1 MSPIKVLMIE
11 DTEAD
16 GELVVLEM
24 RRRGIDLVFK
34 RVETAD
40 GMRAALVDEEWDV
53 VLCDY
58 VLPAFDAMEALK
70 ILQALKLDLPFI
82 VLSGVVRTGD
92 VIEILRSGAED
103 FIDKNDL
110 ARLVP
115 SIERALREANER
127 QALRQSETA
136 LHESEE
142 RFRVIYEEIAAG
154 IALVGADREILSAN
168 PAFLQILKIDAPL
181 AAGLKWT
188 DVTHGDDLPQSVQLF
203 DDLVAGKFDV
213 MRQDKN
219 YVTDDGATVL
229 AHLVTTAI
237 RDSSGKFLYGVSII
251 EDIGEKRRIEAQLRQ
266 AQKMEAVG
274 QLTGGIAHDFNN
286 LLTIIMGNLELLDT
300 RVKDDAAGQKS
311 ILTALSAVRR
321 GAELTSRLLAVSR
334 RQALSPDS
342 IEINQLVMGMTELLQ
357 RSLGEEI
364 EIGSQRE
371 QELWPALVDAGQ
383 LENVILNLALNARDA
398 MIYGGRLTIATG
410 NRTLDADY
418 GARNP
423 EVVPGDY
430 VKLSVND
437 TGTGMSPEIIDRV
450 FEPFFTTKDVGKGS
464 GLGLSMVFGFVKQSN
479 GHITIQSREGEGT
492 TITIYLPRSLE
503 KAKPVQ
509 AKQIA
514 ENALGGD
521 ETILVV
527 EDNPDVRSYVAGLLD
542 SMGYQVH
549 EAEDGNIALQ
559 LLDGGLKP
567 DLLFSDVV
575 LPGGLNGKMVA
586 EEARKRCP
594 GLKIMFTSG
603 YSASVMNRQ
612 GGLDDN
618 AVLLNKPYTSK
629 ELGQKLRSVLDEAVN
644 VL

>member
-1 MSPIKVLMIE
+1 MIE

-16 GELVVLEM
+16 GDLVVLEM

-34 RVETAD
+34 RVETAGD
-40 GMRAALVDEEWDV
+40 MRAALADEEWDV

-82 VLSGVVRTGD
+82 VLSGVVQTGD

-115 SIERALREANER
+115 SVERALREADER
-127 QALRQSETA
+127 RALRQPEIA
-136 LHESEE
+136 PHESEE

-168 PAFLQILKIDAPL
+168 PAFLRILKIDSPL

-188 DVTHGDDLPQSVQLF
+188 DVAHGDDLSQSVQLF
-203 DDLVAGKFDV
+203 DDLVAGKIAV
-213 MRQDKN
+213 LRQDKN
-219 YVTDDGATVL
+219 YVTDDGATVS
-229 AHLVTTAI
+229 AHLVTTAT
-237 RDSSGKFLYGVSII
+237 RDSNDKFLYGVSII
-251 EDIGEKRRIEAQLRQ
+251 EDVGEKRRIEAQLRQ

-274 QLTGGIAHDFNN
+274 QLTSGIAHDFNN
-286 LLTIIMGNLELLDT
+286 LLTIIMGNLELLEA

-311 ILTALSAVRR
+311 VLAALSAVRR
-321 GAELTSRLLAVSR
+321 GAELTSRLLAVSHG
-334 RQALSPDS
+334 QALSPS
-342 IEINQLVMGMTELLQ
+342 SVEINQLVTGMTELLQ

-364 EIGSQRE
+364 EIAAERDRE
-371 QELWPALVDAGQ
+371 VWPALVDAGQ

-398 MIYGGRLTIATG
+398 MIYGGRLTISTG
-410 NRTLDADY
+410 NQKLDADFV
-418 GARNP
+418 ARNP
-423 EVVPGDY
+423 EVIPGDY
-430 VKLSVND
+430 VKISVSD
-437 TGTGMSPEIIDRV
+437 SGTGISPEIIDRV

-479 GHITIQSREGEGT
+479 GHISIQSREGEGT
-492 TITIYLPRSLE
+492 TITIYLPRSSE
-503 KAKPVQ
+503 QVKAVQ
-509 AKQIA
+509 AKQKA
-514 ENALGGD
+514 ETASGGK

-527 EDNPDVRSYVAGLLD
+527 EDNPDVRSYVAGLLN

-549 EAEDGNIALQ
+549 EAEDGKSALQ
-559 LLDGGLKP
+559 LLDGGLEP
-567 DLLFSDVV
+567 DLLFSDLV

-586 EEARKRCP
+586 DEACKRCP
-594 GLKIMFTSG
+594 GLRVMFTSG
-603 YSASVMNRQ
+603 YSATVMNRR
-612 GGLDDN
+612 GELDDN

-629 ELGQKLRSVLDEAVN
+629 ELGRKLRSVLDEPIDAA
-644 VL
+644 

>member
-1 MSPIKVLMIE
+1 MIE

-16 GELVVLEM
+16 GDLVVLEM

-34 RVETAD
+34 RVETAGD
-40 GMRAALVDEEWDV
+40 MRAALADEEWDV

-82 VLSGVVRTGD
+82 VLSGVVQTGD

-115 SIERALREANER
+115 SVERALREADER
-127 QALRQSETA
+127 RALRQPEIA
-136 LHESEE
+136 PHESEE

-168 PAFLQILKIDAPL
+168 PAFLRILKIDSPL

-188 DVTHGDDLPQSVQLF
+188 DVAHGDDLSQSVQLF
-203 DDLVAGKFDV
+203 DDLVAGKIAV
-213 MRQDKN
+213 LRQDKN
-219 YVTDDGATVL
+219 YVTDDGATVS
-229 AHLVTTAI
+229 AHLVTTAT
-237 RDSSGKFLYGVSII
+237 RDSNDKFLYGVSII
-251 EDIGEKRRIEAQLRQ
+251 EDVGEKRRIEAQLRQ

-274 QLTGGIAHDFNN
+274 QLTSGIAHDFNN
-286 LLTIIMGNLELLDT
+286 LLTIIMGNLELLEA

-311 ILTALSAVRR
+311 VLAALSAVRR
-321 GAELTSRLLAVSR
+321 GAELTSRLLAVSHG
-334 RQALSPDS
+334 QALSPS
-342 IEINQLVMGMTELLQ
+342 SVEINQLVTGMTELLQ

-364 EIGSQRE
+364 EIAAERDRE
-371 QELWPALVDAGQ
+371 VWPALVDAGQ

-398 MIYGGRLTIATG
+398 MIYGGRLTISTG
-410 NRTLDADY
+410 NQKLDADFV
-418 GARNP
+418 ARNP
-423 EVVPGDY
+423 EVIPGDY
-430 VKLSVND
+430 VKISVSD
-437 TGTGMSPEIIDRV
+437 SGTGISPEIIDRV

-479 GHITIQSREGEGT
+479 GHISIQSREGEGT
-492 TITIYLPRSLE
+492 TITIYLPRSSE
-503 KAKPVQ
+503 QVKAVQ
-509 AKQIA
+509 AKQKA
-514 ENALGGD
+514 ETASGGK

-527 EDNPDVRSYVAGLLD
+527 EDNPDVRSYVAGLLN

-549 EAEDGNIALQ
+549 EAEDGKSALQ
-559 LLDGGLKP
+559 LLDGGLEP
-567 DLLFSDVV
+567 DLLFSDLV

-586 EEARKRCP
+586 DEACKRCP
-594 GLKIMFTSG
+594 GLRVMFTSG
-603 YSASVMNRQ
+603 YSATVVNRR
-612 GGLDDN
+612 GELDDN

-629 ELGQKLRSVLDEAVN
+629 ELGRKLRSVLDEPIDAA
-644 VL
+644 

>member
-1 MSPIKVLMIE
+1 MIE

-16 GELVVLEM
+16 GDLVVLEM

-34 RVETAD
+34 RVETAGD
-40 GMRAALVDEEWDV
+40 MRAALADEEWDV

-82 VLSGVVRTGD
+82 VLSGVVQTGD

-115 SIERALREANER
+115 SVERALREADER
-127 QALRQSETA
+127 RALRQPEIA
-136 LHESEE
+136 PHESEE

-168 PAFLQILKIDAPL
+168 PAFLRILKIDSPL

-188 DVTHGDDLPQSVQLF
+188 DVAHGDDLSQSVQLF
-203 DDLVAGKFDV
+203 DDLVAGKIAV
-213 MRQDKN
+213 LRQDKN
-219 YVTDDGATVL
+219 YVTDDGATVS
-229 AHLVTTAI
+229 AHLVTTAT
-237 RDSSGKFLYGVSII
+237 RDSNDKFLYGVSII
-251 EDIGEKRRIEAQLRQ
+251 EDVGEKRRIEAQLRQ

-274 QLTGGIAHDFNN
+274 QLTSGIAHDFNN
-286 LLTIIMGNLELLDT
+286 LLTIIMGNLELLEA

-311 ILTALSAVRR
+311 VLAALSAVRR
-321 GAELTSRLLAVSR
+321 GAELTSRLLAVSHG
-334 RQALSPDS
+334 QALSPS
-342 IEINQLVMGMTELLQ
+342 SVEINQLVTGMTELLQ

-364 EIGSQRE
+364 EIAAERDRE
-371 QELWPALVDAGQ
+371 VWPALVDAGQ

-398 MIYGGRLTIATG
+398 MIYGGRLTISTG
-410 NRTLDADY
+410 NQKLDADFV
-418 GARNP
+418 ARNP
-423 EVVPGDY
+423 EVIPGDY
-430 VKLSVND
+430 VKISVSD
-437 TGTGMSPEIIDRV
+437 SGTGISPEIIDRV

-464 GLGLSMVFGFVKQSN
+464 GLGLSMVYGFVKQSN
-479 GHITIQSREGEGT
+479 GHISIQSREGEGT
-492 TITIYLPRSLE
+492 TITIYLPRSSE
-503 KAKPVQ
+503 QVKAVQ
-509 AKQIA
+509 AKQKA
-514 ENALGGD
+514 ETASGGK

-527 EDNPDVRSYVAGLLD
+527 EDNPDVRSYVAGLLN

-549 EAEDGNIALQ
+549 EAEDGKSALQ
-559 LLDGGLKP
+559 LLDGGLEP
-567 DLLFSDVV
+567 DLLFSDLV

-586 EEARKRCP
+586 DEACKRCP
-594 GLKIMFTSG
+594 GLRVMFTSG
-603 YSASVMNRQ
+603 YSATVVNRR
-612 GGLDDN
+612 GELDDN

-629 ELGQKLRSVLDEAVN
+629 ELGRKLRSVLDEPIDAA
-644 VL
+644 

>member
-1 MSPIKVLMIE
+1 MSPIRVLMIE
-11 DTEAD
+11 DTETD
-16 GELVVLEM
+16 GDLVALEM

-34 RVETAD
+34 RVETAGD
-40 GMRAALVDEEWDV
+40 MRAALADEEWDV

-115 SIERALREANER
+115 SVERALREADER
-127 QALRQSETA
+127 RALRQSEIA

-168 PAFLQILKIDAPL
+168 PAFLRILKIDAPL

-188 DVTHGDDLPQSVQLF
+188 DITHGDDLPQSVHLF

-229 AHLVTTAI
+229 AHLITSAI
-237 RDSSGKFLYGVSII
+237 RDSNGKFLYGVSII

-286 LLTIIMGNLELLDT
+286 LLTIIMGNLELLEA
-300 RVKDDAAGQKS
+300 RVTDDAAGRKS
-311 ILTALSAVRR
+311 VLAALSAVRR

-342 IEINQLVMGMTELLQ
+342 VEINQLVTGMTELLQ

-364 EIGSQRE
+364 EIVAERDR
-371 QELWPALVDAGQ
+371 ELWPALVDSGQ

-398 MIYGGRLTIATG
+398 MIYGGRLTITTG
-410 NRTLDADY
+410 NQTLDADY
-418 GARNP
+418 VARNP
-423 EVVPGDY
+423 EVIPGDY
-430 VKLSVND
+430 VKISV
-437 TGTGMSPEIIDRV
+437 
-450 FEPFFTTKDVGKGS
+450 
-464 GLGLSMVFGFVKQSN
+464 
-479 GHITIQSREGEGT
+479 
-492 TITIYLPRSLE
+492 
-503 KAKPVQ
+503 
-509 AKQIA
+509 
-514 ENALGGD
+514 
-521 ETILVV
+521 
-527 EDNPDVRSYVAGLLD
+527 
-542 SMGYQVH
+542 
-549 EAEDGNIALQ
+549 
-559 LLDGGLKP
+559 
-567 DLLFSDVV
+567 
-575 LPGGLNGKMVA
+575 
-586 EEARKRCP
+586 
-594 GLKIMFTSG
+594 
-603 YSASVMNRQ
+603 
-612 GGLDDN
+612 
-618 AVLLNKPYTSK
+618 
-629 ELGQKLRSVLDEAVN
+629 
-644 VL
+644 